1 MKVPLSVDQEQ
12 DLIRRGRNKY
22 FKWIVEVCRCM
33 GLPSKMGVHFVQDP
47 NWYGCYD
54 DGMSPEA
61 ALQEAKDKGVITA
74 HDIARWH
81 QQALQEEK

>member
-1 MKVPLSVDQEQ
+1 
-12 DLIRRGRNKY
+12 
-22 FKWIVEVCRCM
+22 M

-81 QQALQEEK
+81 QQALQEEE